1 VRGNQDVTLMCLV
14 LRGDLVNAMPFVNGD
29 AADEDCV
36 LTADEIDWLVGEARA
51 PRRDWRRRTDLTT

>member
-1 VRGNQDVTLMCLV
+1 MCLV